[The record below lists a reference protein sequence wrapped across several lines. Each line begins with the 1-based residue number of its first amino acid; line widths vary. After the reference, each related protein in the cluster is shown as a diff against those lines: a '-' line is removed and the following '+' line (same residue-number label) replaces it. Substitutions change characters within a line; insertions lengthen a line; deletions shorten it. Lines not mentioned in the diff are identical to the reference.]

1 MQVNFIVVEAYSPYT
16 AILTRPWLYALGAVL
31 STLHLKVKYPTQ
43 GRVGELIGN
52 QVVARQ
58 CLVAAV
64 RQHSVDQA
72 TVRRE
77 QVP

>member
-16 AILTRPWLYALGAVL
+16 AILARPWLHALGVVS
-31 STLHLKVKYPTQ
+31 STLHLKIKYPTQ

-72 TVRRE
+72 LVRRE